1 MLGDCWALGAASALA
16 EYPERIKAI
25 FDNEEASIEG
35 IYRLTLYYRGQPVK
49 IIVDDRLPIWN
60 GNEPIN
66 AKKSRN
72 NAWWY
77 TIVEKAMAK
86 MFVNY
91 SNLSGGFSSE
101 AFRVLTGM
109 PIVTHQIGY

>member
-1 MLGDCWALGAASALA
+1 
-16 EYPERIKAI
+16 
-25 FDNEEASIEG
+25 
-35 IYRLTLYYRGQPVK
+35 
-49 IIVDDRLPIWN
+49 
-60 GNEPIN
+60 
-66 AKKSRN
+66 
-72 NAWWY
+72 
-77 TIVEKAMAK
+77 VEKAMAK